1 MGYAFFISTQNM
13 KHEIQ
18 DNTPYCPT
26 ILGEQTQQAEEIKTN
41 TPHLTPQLKRIL
53 MSHITGLSTAQLLA
67 EPNLQLTKNQQKWFD
82 NAIERLQNNEPLQH
96 ILGYTTFYGRQ
107 FKCDRRALIPRP
119 ETEELIDWIIND
131 WSTNNNQQPT
141 INKQQTLNSQL
152 STLNSQFS
160 ILNSKLSTLNCLDIG
175 TGTGCIALSL
185 AKELKDSEVTAVDI
199 STQALTL
206 AHENAELLGSKNI
219 TFVQGD
225 ILNHSTLLIPHSS
238 FHIIVSNPP
247 YVRECEKADMEPNV
261 LDYDPHTALFVSDTD
276 PLIFYRAIGEF
287 ALTHLKPNGALY
299 FEINQYLAT
308 ETCDLLIALGYKNVE
323 LRKDINDNPRM
334 IKAIL

>member
-67 EPNLQLTKNQQKWFD
+67 EPNLQLTENQQKWFD

-131 WSTNNNQQPT
+131 WATINNQQST
-141 INKQQTLNSQL
+141 VNKQQTLNSQL

-160 ILNSKLSTLNCLDIG
+160 ILNSQLSTLNCLDIG

-185 AKELKDSEVTAVDI
+185 AKELPEAKVSALDI
-199 STQALTL
+199 SKEALSL
-206 AHENAELLGSKNI
+206 AHENANILEVKNVDFI
-219 TFVQGD
+219 EGD
-225 ILNHSTLLIPHSS
+225 ILNKSFNSQLSTFNL
-238 FHIIVSNPP
+238 IVSNPP

-334 IKAIL
+334 IKATI